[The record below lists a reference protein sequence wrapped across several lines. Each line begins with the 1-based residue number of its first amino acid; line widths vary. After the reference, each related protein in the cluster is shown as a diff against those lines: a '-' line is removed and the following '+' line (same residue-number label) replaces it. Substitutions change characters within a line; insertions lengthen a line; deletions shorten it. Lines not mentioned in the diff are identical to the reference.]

1 MKTDRWRQTERDG
14 SRDTD
19 IHEHCKHP
27 SYLLLL
33 LAALSWR
40 VLPSSRSSDRVRG
53 EMAQPPGLILM
64 KNVFFSGVCFTNLQ
78 LQKSASSKCC
88 VCVLERCECDRLL
101 VCREACVQPLCGCIS
116 LLGLLSGKINLYLQN
131 ENFSNTENSIS
142 MCPLKGQ
149 SNNIQYKLN
158 FTENHQKQHL
168 AQHLMLNPQ

>member
-64 KNVFFSGVCFTNLQ
+64 KNVFFR
-78 LQKSASSKCC
+78 
-88 VCVLERCECDRLL
+88 VCVLQIYNCKKVHPASVVF
-101 VCREACVQPLCGCIS
+101 VCWSVASVTDCWCAEKPVY
-116 LLGLLSGKINLYLQN
+116 NLYVGVFHCWGCCQV
-131 ENFSNTENSIS
+131 
-142 MCPLKGQ
+142 K
-149 SNNIQYKLN
+149 
-158 FTENHQKQHL
+158 
-168 AQHLMLNPQ
+168 